1 MRLIRHVSLCI
12 VHSAFCIALALAAAV
27 PPATAAQPG
36 TATLTVSGYTGT
48 STLTD
53 FPVLVRVPPSI
64 TLKCGP
70 DGSALRFYA
79 ADGVTELAHEID
91 TWNYG
96 ADSYVWV
103 KLPALA
109 AGTTFTMSEISASG
123 TQYWVFDK

>member
-12 VHSAFCIALALAAAV
+12 LHSAFCIALALAAAV
-27 PPATAAQPG
+27 LPAAQPG

-53 FPVLVRVPPSI
+53 FPVLVRVPSAI
-64 TLKCGP
+64 TLQCGP

-91 TWNYG
+91 T
-96 ADSYVWV
+96 
-103 KLPALA
+103 
-109 AGTTFTMSEISASG
+109 
-123 TQYWVFDK
+123 